1 MTHSIRQHQDSITVN
16 VPAETLYAIVS
27 DVTRTGEWSPVCT
40 SCWWDDDSNAGQVG
54 GWFTG
59 RNELPER
66 TWETR
71 SQVVVADPGREFAWA
86 VGGKYVR
93 WGFTMSRA
101 GAGTVLTESWE
112 FLPEGLAMFGEK
124 YGADADAQI
133 ADRTRQ
139 ALDGI
144 PKTLAAIK
152 QIAES
157 SATVPESADV
167 SAFEAA
173 YQAAQKSLAE
183 GGIPIG
189 AAIAL
194 DGAVF
199 ASGHN
204 ERVQN
209 GDPIAHGEMSTL
221 RAAGRQTSYRDT
233 TLYTT
238 LAPCARTIIQFK
250 IPRVVVGE
258 ARTFDGELELLRS
271 RGVEVV
277 VLDDQR
283 CVDMMAAFQADKP
296 ELWAEDIAE

>member
-1 MTHSIRQHQDSITVN
+1 MTQTIRQHQDSITVN
-16 VPAETLYAIVS
+16 LPAERLYALVAN
-27 DVTRTGEWSPVCT
+27 VTRTGEWSPVCK
-40 SCWWDDDSNAGQVG
+40 SCWWDDEASAGQVG
-54 GWFTG
+54 AWFTG
-59 RNELPER
+59 RNEVPER

-71 SQVVVADPGREFAWA
+71 SQVVAAEPGREFAWV

-93 WGFTMSRA
+93 WGFTLAPSD
-101 GAGTVLTESWE
+101 AGTILSESWE
-112 FLPEGLAMFGEK
+112 FLPEGLAMFKEK
-124 YGADADAQI
+124 YGDDADAQI
-133 ADRTRQ
+133 AE
-139 ALDGI
+139 
-144 PKTLAAIK
+144 IK
-152 QIAES
+152 RIAES
-157 SATVPESADV
+157 AATQPAAPGPAGGD
-167 SAFEAA
+167 ATGFEAA

-189 AAIAL
+189 AAIAR
-194 DGAVF
+194 GGVVF

-209 GDPIAHGEMSTL
+209 ADPIAHGEMSAL
-221 RAAGRQTSYRDT
+221 RAAGRQKSYRDT

-238 LAPCARTIIQFK
+238 LAPCAMCAGTIIQFK

-277 VLDDQR
+277 VLNDQR
-283 CVDMMAAFQADKP
+283 CVDMMASFQADKP